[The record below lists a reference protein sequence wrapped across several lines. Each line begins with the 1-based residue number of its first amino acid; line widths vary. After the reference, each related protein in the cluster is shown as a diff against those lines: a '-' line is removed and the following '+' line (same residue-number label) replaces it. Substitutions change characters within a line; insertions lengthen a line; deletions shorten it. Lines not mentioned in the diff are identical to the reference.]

1 VIVAKLSGRSDY
13 AKLVEIYSD
22 VMRKSDKGFYLKRFE
37 SLLRSLEP
45 VHAEAGRG
53 PKLSQ

>member
-1 VIVAKLSGRSDY
+1 VIAAKLSGRADH

-37 SLLRSLEP
+37 SLSRSLES
-45 VHAEAGRG
+45 VHAEVG
-53 PKLSQ
+53 